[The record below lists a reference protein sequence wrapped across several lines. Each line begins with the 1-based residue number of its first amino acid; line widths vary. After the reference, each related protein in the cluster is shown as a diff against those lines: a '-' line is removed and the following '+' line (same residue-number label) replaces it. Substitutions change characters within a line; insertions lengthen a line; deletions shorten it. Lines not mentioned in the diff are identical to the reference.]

1 MDMHIVKSKTFWMGI
16 VAVVTAIGG
25 VFSGTMEP
33 DTAIQTGIGGLV
45 AIFLRDSI
53 EKIK

>member
-1 MDMHIVKSKTFWMGI
+1 MDIRIVKSKTFWTGI
-16 VAVVTAIGG
+16 AAVIAAVGG
-25 VFSGTMEP
+25 VFTGTMET

-53 EKIK
+53 EKIR